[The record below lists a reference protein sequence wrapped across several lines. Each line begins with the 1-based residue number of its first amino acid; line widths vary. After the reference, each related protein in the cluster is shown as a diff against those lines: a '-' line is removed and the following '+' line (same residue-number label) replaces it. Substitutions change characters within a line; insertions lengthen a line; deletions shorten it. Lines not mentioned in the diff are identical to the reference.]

1 MKLSRIV
8 KLVKEAT
15 ATIHRNLRICP
26 FWALMANVYQELG
39 KTCRQNWFRHLSKQK
54 LISSFVKELR
64 ESSGLQIFYWTRE
77 KVSCAGNDTNVRQ
90 AAVSSFVFCSLY
102 FVFCVLYFVFC
113 IFWWKSSLRKW
124 LSYHISNSNSRGNS
138 FAQQLLSS

>member
-15 ATIHRNLRICP
+15 ATIHRNLGICL
-26 FWALMANVYQELG
+26 FLVLMANVYQELG

-90 AAVSSFVFCSLY
+90 AAVSSFVFCILY
-102 FVFCVLYFVFC
+102 FGEKVPSGNDINGCRI
-113 IFWWKSSLRKW
+113 IFLILILEATLLR
-124 LSYHISNSNSRGNS
+124 
-138 FAQQLLSS
+138 QQLLSS